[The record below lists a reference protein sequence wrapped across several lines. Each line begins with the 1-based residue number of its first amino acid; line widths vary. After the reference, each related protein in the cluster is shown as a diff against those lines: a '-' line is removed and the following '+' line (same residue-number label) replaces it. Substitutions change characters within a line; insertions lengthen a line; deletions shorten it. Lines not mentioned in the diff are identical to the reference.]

1 MGYAAR
7 VMRGLIIDHARN
19 RLAQNRGSQFELT
32 SIGPGIEGN
41 AADGQGLARIGEAL
55 DELAKAEPAL
65 AEVVDLKFFCSFS
78 FAEVAVLRGV
88 SERTVQG
95 MWQKARIYLHRSI
108 SAELSPLGSRDHA
121 EFTIV
126 AAGTLAG
133 QTRQPSSSSP
143 SSPAFMGWPRVR
155 PSSALVVKLMEAVKE
170 AALMSKQNRRRRNDR
185 SRALTLP

>member
-1 MGYAAR
+1 M
-7 VMRGLIIDHARN
+7 
-19 RLAQNRGSQFELT
+19 
-32 SIGPGIEGN
+32 
-41 AADGQGLARIGEAL
+41 
-55 DELAKAEPAL
+55 
-65 AEVVDLKFFCSFS
+65 
-78 FAEVAVLRGV
+78 
-88 SERTVQG
+88 
-95 MWQKARIYLHRSI
+95 
-108 SAELSPLGSRDHA
+108 
-121 EFTIV
+121 

>member
-19 RLAQNRGSQFELT
+19 RLAQNRGGQFELT
-32 SIGPGIEGN
+32 SIGPGIEEN

-65 AEVVDLKFFCSFS
+65 AEVVDLKLFCSFS

-88 SERTVQG
+88 SERTVQR

-108 SAELSPLGSRDHA
+108 SAE
-121 EFTIV
+121 FV
-126 AAGTLAG
+126 AIRKL
-133 QTRQPSSSSP
+133 
-143 SSPAFMGWPRVR
+143 R
-155 PSSALVVKLMEAVKE
+155 PC
-170 AALMSKQNRRRRNDR
+170 
-185 SRALTLP
+185 